1 MTGAISM
8 ARRGR
13 CGAPQ
18 DLAPGG
24 IGPARF
30 SARQT
35 ARRSLARRTGFARL
49 ILIATQC
56 FAPDLGGIEALMTG
70 LADAL
75 AAAGVEVAV
84 FADRAHAHDPLI
96 RPYDVQRFGAPRPV
110 RRWMKRRAIAEAMRG
125 KAVEGVFVD
134 SWKSVF
140 AVPPVSAPIAV
151 LAHGMELPPNA
162 SSARVRRT
170 AAALARAHV
179 VIANSTYTAGL
190 ARNAL
195 RGEKKPVVVVVPPP
209 IPLQVEP
216 DAAALAEID
225 ALLEG
230 RGPVIATL
238 GRLEPRKGI
247 DATLGALRAIRREF
261 PGVVYLVAGGGDDLD
276 RLRALAASLGVA
288 HATHFLG
295 RIDEVRKAALLAR
308 ADLFA
313 MPVRREGRSVEGFGL
328 AYIEAAW
335 RGKPAVAGR
344 VGGASDA
351 VIDGVTGL
359 LCEGE
364 DEADVEAALLRLL
377 RDVPLRVRL
386 GAAAAARARGELTW
400 SAALPRYRAALDF

>member
-1 MTGAISM
+1 
-8 ARRGR
+8 
-13 CGAPQ
+13 
-18 DLAPGG
+18 
-24 IGPARF
+24 
-30 SARQT
+30 
-35 ARRSLARRTGFARL
+35 L

-75 AAAGVEVAV
+75 AASGVEVAV
-84 FADRAHAHDPLI
+84 FADRAHARDPLI
-96 RPYDVQRFGAPRPV
+96 RPYEVQRFGALRPV

-125 KAVEGVFVD
+125 KAIEGVFVD

-140 AVPPVSAPIAV
+140 AVPPISAPIAV
-151 LAHGMELPPNA
+151 LAHGMELPPDA
-162 SSARVRRT
+162 SSARMKRT

-190 ARNAL
+190 ARKAL
-195 RGEKKPVVVVVPPP
+195 CGEKKPVVVVPPP
-209 IPLQVEP
+209 IPPQVEP
-216 DAAALAEID
+216 NPAALAEID
-225 ALLEG
+225 ALI
-230 RGPVIATL
+230 RGKGPMIATL

-247 DATLGALRAIRREF
+247 DATLRALPAIRREF
-261 PGVVYLVAGGGDDLD
+261 PGIVYLVAGGGDDLD
-276 RLRALAASLGVA
+276 RLRAIAASLGVA
-288 HATHFLG
+288 DATHFLG

-335 RGKPAVAGR
+335 RGKPALAGR
-344 VGGASDA
+344 AGGASDA

-359 LCEGE
+359 LCEGG
-364 DEADVEAALLRLL
+364 DDADVKAVLLRLL
-377 RDVPLRVRL
+377 RDAPLRERL

-400 SAALPRYRAALDF
+400 TAALPRYRAALDF